1 MIVVRIQ
8 NFYDILRQ
16 ILLGGVTGVWLA
28 TPVAELLGA
37 VMAAAA
43 AAKYRGRYGY

>member
-16 ILLGGVTGVWLA
+16 ILLLYRFMVVS
-28 TPVAELLGA
+28 A
-37 VMAAAA
+37 V
-43 AAKYRGRYGY
+43 KGL